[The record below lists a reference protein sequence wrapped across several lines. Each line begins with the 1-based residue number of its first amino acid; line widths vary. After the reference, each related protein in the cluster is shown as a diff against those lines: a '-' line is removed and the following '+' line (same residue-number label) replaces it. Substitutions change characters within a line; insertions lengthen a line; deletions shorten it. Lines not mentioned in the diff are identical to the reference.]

1 MADATKKSETAKNRT
16 KAKKQPP
23 KVVVS
28 KNITPHEAAQWLA
41 DEFRKKLNGG

>member
-1 MADATKKSETAKNRT
+1 MAGAAKKSEAAKDRT
-16 KAKKQPP
+16 KAKKQLP

-41 DEFRKKLNGG
+41 NEFRKKLNGG

>member
-1 MADATKKSETAKNRT
+1 MAKKSELAKSRT
-16 KAKKQPP
+16 KGKKQPP

-28 KNITPHEAAQWLA
+28 KNITPEEAARWLA